1 LKTPR
6 SSLVKRSPR
15 LLLRSATGEESTA
28 RAAGVGRQGEEAA
41 EAVCMRRE
49 AAEGEVLWRRGGEST
64 ASEMVFLEHGELL
77 SELDESDSHATE
89 MVHPGNIMGDYSFL
103 ASEPHTSTVTCRA
116 RCTLLVLDRRALDTM
131 LRDAPQLAFALA
143 GLTIRYLG
151 HRTARVSNRIWES
164 HCVPV

>member
-1 LKTPR
+1 M
-6 SSLVKRSPR
+6 
-15 LLLRSATGEESTA
+15 AE
-28 RAAGVGRQGEEAA
+28 GRPEEAPRKEEDKA
-41 EAVCMRRE
+41 LMSVEDHFAALFPNESAGAIAKLLSFFVRRE